1 MLVKLLMSCSD
12 ENETY
17 GWVQTKGFV
26 DDTIEIGYVMY
37 ILDIKVIFAARCGID
52 CFTALR
58 LDFRIFAK
66 LIRNEGQRCSC
77 GVAVRWRLTYSS
89 SDDRVHACQL
99 TCRRQQGAATQRSA
113 LG

>member
-1 MLVKLLMSCSD
+1 MLVSCSD
-12 ENETY
+12 ENETH

-66 LIRNEGQRCSC
+66 LIGNEGQRCSY
-77 GVAVRWRLTYSS
+77 GVAVRWRLTYNSPG
-89 SDDRVHACQL
+89 DRVHACQL
-99 TCRRQQGAATQRSA
+99 TCRRQQGVATQHSA